1 MSVMEIYRQPD
12 GSKSK
17 IRQMDAVRNAREAS
31 VGTTG
36 ETLAPWWHTAL
47 VLTALGVLSV
57 AAGYQRGVPNA
68 HIPGL
73 NSKLSGYLTIFV
85 AEWLLVLLIWLAL
98 RRRGLTIGSL
108 VSGRWETLGGFLKDL
123 GLAVGFVVAIIA
135 IEQGLSV
142 LLHANSD
149 TGLERIMPTTALELA
164 VYLIAAATGGFCE
177 ELIFR
182 GYLMQQF
189 SAWTGSSAAGLI
201 SQGILFG
208 LGHAYYGWK
217 LMLIIMLH
225 GSLLGLFTYW
235 RKSLRPAM
243 LAHGLQNVLGGVV
256 AFISGV

>member
-1 MSVMEIYRQPD
+1 MEPNQHARNERCLQPPVRKSPPLNVRD
-12 GSKSK
+12 GQRSGLTKRPRILRIERRHA
-17 IRQMDAVRNAREAS
+17 IRACLFCAFS
-31 VGTTG
+31 
-36 ETLAPWWHTAL
+36 
-47 VLTALGVLSV
+47 S
-57 AAGYQRGVPNA
+57 
-68 HIPGL
+68 
-73 NSKLSGYLTIFV
+73 FV
-85 AEWLLVLLIWLAL
+85 AERFLVLLIWLAL

-225 GSLLGLFTYW
+225 GSLLGLLTYW